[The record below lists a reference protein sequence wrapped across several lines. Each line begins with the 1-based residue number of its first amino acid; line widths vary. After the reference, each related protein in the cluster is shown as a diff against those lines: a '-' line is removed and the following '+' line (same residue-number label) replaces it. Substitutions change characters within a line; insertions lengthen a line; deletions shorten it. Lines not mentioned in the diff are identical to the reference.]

1 MIKTVLSL
9 SFAIL
14 FCTMLQAQNVKKTT
28 FSVDENSIVKDSTG
42 RRITKLEF
50 YDAVV
55 SGNYKFKPVKDKAG
69 NIIEYLLV
77 RSDSKDNTK
86 INFTASSTAPSSGG
100 ITVGQLAP
108 EFSGRDMNDT
118 ATYDFNQY
126 KGHKI
131 VVLNFW
137 FATCAP
143 CITELPDLNR
153 LYDRYKDRS
162 DIVFIAPTFETK
174 ENVQT
179 FLAAHPFHYPV
190 LPDAMDAVRAYRAI
204 SFPLNIIIDKEGK
217 VAYTSAGGLPG
228 IEYLLDKKIKDLL
241 AITNDN
247 KPVEEKPSTKPSAVP
262 VNKGA
267 AVPYGTEI
275 KPSSSQRHTESS
287 PAGGTLISSHP
298 VAPAKVDSAAHK

>member
-1 MIKTVLSL
+1 MIKTVVSL

-42 RRITKLEF
+42 RRITKVEF

-100 ITVGQLAP
+100 IAVGQLAP
-108 EFSGRDMNDT
+108 EFSGKDMSDT
-118 ATYDFNQY
+118 AIYDFNQY

-143 CITELPDLNR
+143 CITELADLNR
-153 LYDRYKDRS
+153 LCDRYKDRS
-162 DIVFIAPTFETK
+162 DIIFIAPTFESV
-174 ENVQT
+174 ENVKT
-179 FLAAHPFHYPV
+179 FLAAHPFHYAV
-190 LPDAMDAVRAYRAI
+190 LPDAMDAVRTYKAI
-204 SFPLNIIIDKEGK
+204 SFPLNIVIDMDGK

-228 IEYLLDKKIKDLL
+228 IEYLLDKKIRDLL
-241 AITNDN
+241 GVANDK
-247 KPVEEKPSTKPSAVP
+247 KPVEETPGTKPCLLYTS
-262 VNKGA
+262 
-267 AVPYGTEI
+267 
-275 KPSSSQRHTESS
+275 PSPR
-287 PAGGTLISSHP
+287 
-298 VAPAKVDSAAHK
+298 D

>member
-1 MIKTVLSL
+1 MIKTVVSL

-14 FCTMLQAQNVKKTT
+14 FCTMIQAQNVKKTT

-69 NIIEYLLV
+69 NIVEYLLV
-77 RSDSKDNTK
+77 RNDNKDNSK
-86 INFTASSTAPSSGG
+86 INFTTSSPAASAGG
-100 ITVGQLAP
+100 LAVGQMAP
-108 EFSGRDMNDT
+108 EFSGKDLSDSV
-118 ATYDFNQY
+118 TYDFSQY

-143 CITELPDLNR
+143 CINELPDLNR
-153 LYDRYKDRS
+153 LHDRYKDRS
-162 DIVFIAPTFETK
+162 DIVFIAPTFETA
-174 ENVQT
+174 ENVKT
-179 FLAAHPFHYPV
+179 FLGAHPFTYAI
-190 LPDAMDAVRAYRAI
+190 LPDAMDAVRLYKAI
-204 SFPLNIIIDKEGK
+204 SFPLNVIIDLDGK

-228 IEYLLDKKIKDLL
+228 IEYLLDRKIKDLL
-241 AITNDN
+241 GIANDK
-247 KPVEEKPSTKPSAVP
+247 KPVVEAPSTKPSTAP

-275 KPSSSQRHTESS
+275 KPSSSQNHTESS
-287 PAGGTLISSHP
+287 PAGGTLISKHP
-298 VAPAKVDSAAHK
+298 VSPTTADTTGHK